1 MYQLLLQISCFS
13 EGVLSQ
19 DLLAMQ
25 HKQQGLIRDY
35 LHFLVDN
42 TRLVERVGNSHVGY
56 VYCLV
61 ENDPRLLT
69 FEQFFHAPYCKE
81 ARDGGDADV
90 SEEAEESGGDE
101 AESGNGSESDKAGDK
116 SDATVEVGSEPAPE
130 AKGKRKATESVGA
143 AKGRKDGTKRTKVAT
158 GKPSAE
164 VEVKA
169 KPAAKAAAVKSPAKE
184 KAPPKS
190 PAKSPL
196 KKK

>member
-1 MYQLLLQISCFS
+1 MNN
-13 EGVLSQ
+13 
-19 DLLAMQ
+19 A
-25 HKQQGLIRDY
+25 H
-35 LHFLVDN
+35 
-42 TRLVERVGNSHVGY
+42 LVERVGNSHVGY

-81 ARDGGDADV
+81 ARDDGNADV
-90 SEEAEESGGDE
+90 SEEAEESGGNK
-101 AESGNGSESDKAGDK
+101 AESGDGSESDEAGDK

-130 AKGKRKATESVGA
+130 AKGKCKATESVRA
-143 AKGRKDGTKRTKVAT
+143 AKGCKDGAKCIKVAS
-158 GKPSAE
+158 GKPFAE

-169 KPAAKAAAVKSPAKE
+169 KPAAKAAAVKSPVKE

>member
-1 MYQLLLQISCFS
+1 M
-13 EGVLSQ
+13 
-19 DLLAMQ
+19 
-25 HKQQGLIRDY
+25 
-35 LHFLVDN
+35 DN
-42 TRLVERVGNSHVGY
+42 ACLVERVGNSHVGY
-56 VYCLV
+56 VYRLV
-61 ENDPRLLT
+61 ENNPRLLT
-69 FEQFFHAPYCKE
+69 FEQFFHTPYCKK

-90 SEEAEESGGDE
+90 SKEAEESGGNK
-101 AESGNGSESDKAGDK
+101 AESGDGSESDEAGDE

-130 AKGKRKATESVGA
+130 AKRKRKATESVGA
-143 AKGRKDGTKRTKVAT
+143 AKDRKDGTKCTKVAT
-158 GKPSAE
+158 GKPFAE